1 MFFLILLIIVIIDD
15 GNVKRVY
22 VDFSTFIWQA
32 GIERSS
38 KGNKDEKLTEQK
50 IFLTAYDGKNLEI
63 SCPRREGI

>member
-1 MFFLILLIIVIIDD
+1 MKQWSNI
-15 GNVKRVY
+15 
-22 VDFSTFIWQA
+22 DFSTFIWQA

-38 KGNKDEKLTEQK
+38 KGNKDEILTEQK